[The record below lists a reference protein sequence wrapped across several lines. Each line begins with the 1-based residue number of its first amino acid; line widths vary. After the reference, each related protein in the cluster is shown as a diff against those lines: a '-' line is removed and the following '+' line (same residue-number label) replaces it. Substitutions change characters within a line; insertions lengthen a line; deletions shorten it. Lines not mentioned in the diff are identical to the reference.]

1 MFSLLCPQRSKRS
14 PCNLRVNASLIQL
27 FPAPFYFTTMKN
39 FNLRLYL
46 VTDENCLPTGRD
58 LFDAVEEAL
67 QAGVTLVQYRE
78 KNGLG
83 KGMLEKARKLIAL
96 CHKYNVPLLV
106 NDRLDI
112 ALISGADGV
121 HLGQDDIPVAE
132 ARRMAEQ
139 FFKNSAAACNP
150 ADNKISDTDNS
161 MQKAGNL
168 AGHNFIIGATAHNV
182 EEALKAE
189 AAGADY
195 LGCGAVF
202 ATTTKKDTVPLGI
215 DGLKKIRKAVRIPI
229 VGIAGITTETYRQ
242 VLAAGADGI
251 AVVSAILSADDITTA
266 VKKLR
271 PQCGPGAA
279 ATPGTT
285 NKG

>member
-1 MFSLLCPQRSKRS
+1 MP
-14 PCNLRVNASLIQL
+14 P
-27 FPAPFYFTTMKN
+27 
-39 FNLRLYL
+39 
-46 VTDENCLPTGRD
+46 GRN

-112 ALISGADGV
+112 ALLSGADGV

-132 ARRMAEQ
+132 ARRMSDL
-139 FFKNSAAACNP
+139 FFVNSAMSRQSNTT
-150 ADNKISDTDNS
+150 NKLT
-161 MQKAGNL
+161 GN
-168 AGHNFIIGATAHNV
+168 NFIIGATAHNV
-182 EEALKAE
+182 QEALAAE

-202 ATTTKKDTVPLGI
+202 ATSTKKDTVPLGLE
-215 DGLKKIRKAVRIPI
+215 GLKAIRKAVHIPI
-229 VGIAGITTETYRQ
+229 TAIAGITPDNYRQ
-242 VLAAGADGI
+242 VLETGADGA
-251 AVVSAILSADDITTA
+251 AVVSAILGA
-266 VKKLR
+266 VSVRGEVNRFL
-271 PQCGPGAA
+271 AVS
-279 ATPGTT
+279 
-285 NKG
+285 N